1 MTLLPPR
8 NERRGLD
15 QVCKP
20 KVAGSI
26 PARSIITIGNHAA
39 DAAERRLVGSRNTS
53 VT

>member
-26 PARSIITIGNHAA
+26 PARSITIGNHAS
-39 DAAERRLVGSRNTS
+39 DAAERRLVESRNTS